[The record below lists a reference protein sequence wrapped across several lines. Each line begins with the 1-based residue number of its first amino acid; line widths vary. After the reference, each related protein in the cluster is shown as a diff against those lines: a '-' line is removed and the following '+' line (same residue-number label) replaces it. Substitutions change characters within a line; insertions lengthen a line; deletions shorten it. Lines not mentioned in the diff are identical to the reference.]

1 MSSVDIRLGVDVG
14 GTNTDAV
21 LLDRS
26 GAIMAKIKTPTTPDV
41 TSGIEAAISHL
52 LDASGVEASRITHVM
67 LGTTHAT
74 NAVLE
79 HRDLE
84 RVAVIRIGGPATHA
98 IPPLFGWSQD
108 LRDMVSAG
116 EVIVDGGYE
125 FDGQELADFDEGA
138 VREFVA
144 ALDPAVTRFA
154 VTAVFAPISAAHE
167 EACEAIIREMRGAGV
182 HVSLSH
188 NIGSLGLLERE
199 NATVLN
205 EALVGVALRV
215 IGAITTSL
223 ELTGL
228 GHCVVYF
235 AQNDGTLMSLEGAA
249 ALPVLTIGS
258 GPANSIRGA
267 ALLSGVRDAIV
278 VDVGGTS
285 TDVGVLVN
293 GFPRESSAGVAIGGI
308 ATNFRMP
315 DLVAIGLGGGSIV
328 RRVGDEVQVGPDS
341 VGYQLS
347 ERALVFGGDTT
358 TMSDAAV
365 ALGRASF
372 GTAAV
377 APDEDLAAAL
387 AKADEMVADAIDRV
401 KTAKGD
407 VELIVVGGGSVLLS
421 DDIPGVSVV
430 HRPHDYDVANAVG
443 AATGTVSGQVDRIY
457 ASANRTRQDILDE
470 AMFEAR
476 AQAVKAGADERFVEV
491 VDLEE
496 MPIAYLT
503 NPAVRVRA
511 KAAGPLAGLR

>member
-1 MSSVDIRLGVDVG
+1 
-14 GTNTDAV
+14 
-21 LLDRS
+21 
-26 GAIMAKIKTPTTPDV
+26 
-41 TSGIEAAISHL
+41 
-52 LDASGVEASRITHVM
+52 
-67 LGTTHAT
+67 
-74 NAVLE
+74 
-79 HRDLE
+79 
-84 RVAVIRIGGPATHA
+84 
-98 IPPLFGWSQD
+98 
-108 LRDMVSAG
+108 
-116 EVIVDGGYE
+116 
-125 FDGQELADFDEGA
+125 
-138 VREFVA
+138 
-144 ALDPAVTRFA
+144 
-154 VTAVFAPISAAHE
+154 
-167 EACEAIIREMRGAGV
+167 MRGAGV